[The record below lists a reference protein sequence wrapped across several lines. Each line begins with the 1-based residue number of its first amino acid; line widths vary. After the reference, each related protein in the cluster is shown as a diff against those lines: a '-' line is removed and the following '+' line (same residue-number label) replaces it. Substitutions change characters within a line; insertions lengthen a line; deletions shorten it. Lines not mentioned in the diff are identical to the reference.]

1 MRITL
6 DIPFYVGQ
14 KVFQA
19 VYSLINDRGDKT
31 NIITDW
37 VVVGYKLDE
46 LGHLFCI
53 CQRVQGDV
61 KRIEYLGADK
71 LFATREEAEEFLEG
85 GNNPS
90 VSQRLTAGASEERQP
105 LSHLR

>member
-6 DIPFYVGQ
+6 DVPFALGQ
-14 KVFQA
+14 KVWRA
-19 VYSLINDRGDKT
+19 VYSYQNGRGDQT

-61 KRIEYLGADK
+61 KRIEYVGVDN
-71 LFATREEAEEFLEG
+71 LFASEAEAERSLSNEG
-85 GNNPS
+85 K
-90 VSQRLTAGASEERQP
+90 TE
-105 LSHLR
+105 

>member
-6 DIPFYVGQ
+6 DVPFYVGQ
-14 KVFQA
+14 KVWRA
-19 VYSLINDRGDKT
+19 VYSYQNGRGEQT

-46 LGHLFCI
+46 FGHLFCI
-53 CQRVQGDV
+53 CQRIQGDV
-61 KRIEYLGADK
+61 KRIEHIGADN
-71 LFATREEAEEFLEG
+71 LFVTKAEAEEFLEG

-90 VSQRLTAGASEERQP
+90 VSQRLTAPFTQGS
-105 LSHLR
+105 L